1 MHGESAILELV
12 IATETQNGFEM
23 AVVAGSHAQYR
34 IPRRR
39 DGADKQGGR
48 QQGRE
53 QFVGSSTHVDL
64 LYCNDPESQW

>member
-1 MHGESAILELV
+1 MCQNSPILELV

-34 IPRRR
+34 VRRR
-39 DGADKQGGR
+39 CDGADEHGGG

-53 QFVGSSTHVDL
+53 EFIESSTHLNL
-64 LYCNDPESQW
+64 LYCSDFESQR

>member
-1 MHGESAILELV
+1 MHRESAILQLV

-34 IPRRR
+34 VRRR
-39 DGADKQGGR
+39 CDGTDKQGGR

-53 QFVGSSTHVDL
+53 QFIGSSIHVDL
-64 LYCNDPESQW
+64 LYCNDPESQT